1 MSTPSPGAPRRR
13 RIAGERRGARPAGP
27 GIPTGPGV
35 PEPAPSYDEPPT
47 GEPAS
52 SAPPPAEPAAE
63 PAVEPASR
71 SEERPAPTTGWWGS
85 RASLL
90 ALTGALAVLVTL
102 SVLASLGLL
111 GVAGFGDLSKADEV
125 DRATSSAPAAAER
138 AAQAI
143 LVYDHER
150 LEADRESAVGFM
162 TDDFAEKYTDTFEKV
177 VAPAAEQTSA
187 KVTAEVQ
194 ASGVVRASADRAR
207 VLLFVDQTTVSSANE
222 TPQQALNRVEM
233 IMVREGDRWLVDDV
247 TSY

>member
-1 MSTPSPGAPRRR
+1 MSTPSNGAPRRR

-27 GIPTGPGV
+27 GTSTGAGV
-35 PEPAPSYDEPPT
+35 LDPAPSYDEPPT
-47 GEPAS
+47 GAPAS
-52 SAPPPAEPAAE
+52 YAPPPADPAPSSKRA
-63 PAVEPASR
+63 ASVA
-71 SEERPAPTTGWWGS
+71 ERPVPTAGWWGS
-85 RASLL
+85 RASLF

-102 SVLASLGLL
+102 GVLASLGLL
-111 GVAGFGDLSKADEV
+111 GVAGFDELAEADEV
-125 DRATSSAPAAAER
+125 DRASSSAPAAAER

-150 LEADRESAVGFM
+150 LEADRRSAVGFM
-162 TDDFAEKYTDTFEKV
+162 TDDFAKKYTDTFEEV

-222 TPQQALNRVEM
+222 APQQALNRVEM